1 MPLQSMCAHHMRSPT
16 DKSEDEGIES
26 RLSNSDSLVTAES
39 QPLASR
45 ITSLSSS
52 RKSGSFLSSNRI
64 NISSSSAFPRSPPL
78 LAEFAKGAR
87 WFSSSSCTLA
97 ACCCRLCCCCC
108 TSCRLFKE
116 GGAQMRCM
124 ALPGWS
130 STSAPPGGS
139 IVSING
145 ETSLNGEIHDCASKA
160 GPSFGDD
167 GENPP
172 AAPPKAL
179 AGAVAKPV
187 GLDPAYGYT
196 LPPKPP
202 ASPPTGLEP
211 A

>member
-1 MPLQSMCAHHMRSPT
+1 MSLFAPQVSRVFALDVRLQETLTKLAPPPADKSEKNTLTKIAARGTRLMLLQSMCAHHMRSPT

-97 ACCCRLCCCCC
+97 VCCCRRCC
-108 TSCRLFKE
+108 
-116 GGAQMRCM
+116 
-124 ALPGWS
+124 W
-130 STSAPPGGS
+130 
-139 IVSING
+139 
-145 ETSLNGEIHDCASKA
+145 
-160 GPSFGDD
+160 
-167 GENPP
+167 
-172 AAPPKAL
+172 
-179 AGAVAKPV
+179 
-187 GLDPAYGYT
+187 
-196 LPPKPP
+196 
-202 ASPPTGLEP
+202 
-211 A
+211 